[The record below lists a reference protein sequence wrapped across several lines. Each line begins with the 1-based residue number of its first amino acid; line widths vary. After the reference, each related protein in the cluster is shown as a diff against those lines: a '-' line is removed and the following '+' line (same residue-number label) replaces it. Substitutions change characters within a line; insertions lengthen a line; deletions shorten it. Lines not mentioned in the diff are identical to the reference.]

1 MVVLVPW
8 LVVTKDIAEIFSNN
22 IMSLICEKTLSILK
36 YLKIIQPFLS
46 DSKNYTLVFSL
57 TGTGEDSG
65 DFLKVFY
72 CQILSGDNFEPIK
85 SESVCRLYLKTK
97 EIVRFL
103 S

>member
-1 MVVLVPW
+1 MESDWRDSL
-8 LVVTKDIAEIFSNN
+8 AN
-22 IMSLICEKTLSILK
+22 I
-36 YLKIIQPFLS
+36 KIIQPFLS
-46 DSKNYTLVFSL
+46 DSKKYTVVSSL
-57 TGTGEDSG
+57 PGTGEDSG

-97 EIVRFL
+97 EIVRFQIPFLNVNLQLTLVL